1 MGLNL
6 EVLTLLLGSGV
17 VCVMALGAAGVGAS
31 IALWWDPGSSDER
44 QLGRERRA
52 LLVEMIAKVVLAF
65 QLVSVVAFVA
75 VADRL
80 YPLFQGAM
88 CAVGTLEAHPLGMPT
103 LLVKLGV
110 FVMCALWLILHE
122 AAPSEESAELVRL
135 KHGSLS
141 LVGAALVTEN
151 ILQLRFFS
159 GLRPDIITSCCATV
173 FNLNGQG
180 IGSELAALPARESRA
195 AYFLCLALTAA
206 AGLRTIRHGRSP
218 AAFSVSSLLLGTLA
232 LAALVSWIAPAVY
245 ELPTHHCPLCLLV
258 QPHVLTGA
266 LLYSSLALGLVG
278 GAGAGV
284 VGLARR
290 LDSAKA
296 IRPDVESRLCACS
309 LVGFGFFTV
318 LGVIPHARLLFHQG
332 GL

>member
-1 MGLNL
+1 MGINL
-6 EVLTLLLGSGV
+6 EVLTLVLGSGV
-17 VCVMALGAAGVGAS
+17 VCAMALGAAAVGVS
-31 IALWWDPGSSDER
+31 IALWWDPRSSDDR
-44 QLGRERRA
+44 QLTRERRA

-75 VADRL
+75 VANRL

-110 FVMCALWLILHE
+110 FVMCALWLILHQ
-122 AAPSEESAELVRL
+122 AAPSEESSGLVRL
-135 KHGSLS
+135 KHGSLV
-141 LVGAALVTEN
+141 LIGAALVAEN

-173 FNLNGQG
+173 FSLKGQG
-180 IGSELAALPARESRA
+180 IGSELAALPGRESRTA
-195 AYFLCLALTAA
+195 FFFCLALTAA
-206 AGLRTIRHGRSP
+206 AGLRLLRHGRSP
-218 AAFSVSSLLLGTLA
+218 AVFAASSLLLSAVA
-232 LAALVSWIAPAVY
+232 LVALVSWIAPAVY
-245 ELPTHHCPLCLLV
+245 ELPTHHCPLCLLA
-258 QPHVLTGA
+258 QPHALTGA
-266 LLYSSLALGLVG
+266 LLYSSLGLGLVS
-278 GAGAGV
+278 GAGAGI

-296 IRPDVESRLCACS
+296 IRPGTEARLCAGS

-318 LGVIPHARLLFHQG
+318 LAVIPHARLILHQG